1 MKLAEAI
8 PGGFHVRESRAD
20 AIRDRAEIAAYIFS
34 HPGCK
39 TFDIELELHF
49 DRKALDRHLR
59 ILRES
64 GKIGNGWWAL

>member
-1 MKLAEAI
+1 MKLLEVI
-8 PGGFHVRESRAD
+8 PERFHVRESRAD
-20 AIRDRAEIAAYIFS
+20 AARDRAEITAYVFS

-59 ILRES
+59 MLREA
-64 GKIGNGWWAL
+64 GRIGNGWWAL